1 MYRIIFDA
9 DKALWVIE
17 LCKFTLYWKRVK
29 GKEFDTLAK
38 AEEYAVEVG
47 LDTAYRRQPTMVGSI
62 SIGHVPP
69 HPIPAPRNEGYQP
82 APHGYILQ
90 NPPKYA

>member
-29 GKEFDTLAK
+29 DKEFDTLAK

-47 LDTAYRRQPTMVGSI
+47 LDTAYRRQPTMLGGI
-62 SIGHVPP
+62 ATGHVPP
-69 HPIPAPRNEGYQP
+69 PVPIRRGEGYQP
-82 APHGYILQ
+82 TPQSYILQ